1 MGTARRDAA
10 SRGFL
15 LLHGGRA
22 CVVPYARIV
31 AGVLR
36 TGKKSTSNAGVVFL
50 KTNTTIC
57 LKARMRPWAGGG
69 RGTEMIGGPDTISQS
84 TDYLSHQAETSKK
97 LFLYI

>member
-36 TGKKSTSNAGVVFL
+36 TGKEHIKRWCRVSEDKYDNLPESPDEALG
-50 KTNTTIC
+50 
-57 LKARMRPWAGGG
+57 RG